1 MFELGGIPMGH
12 VLESHSADLEA
23 VRDPALVYRL
33 EVPGA
38 FGPIE
43 FQAAS
48 QALSFAKVAFPAL
61 AGQGLKARV
70 WIGKRIGACEI
81 WPIAPHMISV

>member
-1 MFELGGIPMGH
+1 MFERRERCAG
-12 VLESHSADLEA
+12 
-23 VRDPALVYRL
+23 PATFTRRCRL
-33 EVPGA
+33 AEVVQKIAEPQVIA
-38 FGPIE
+38 R
-43 FQAAS
+43 
-48 QALSFAKVAFPAL
+48 ALSFAKVAFPAL